1 MRQTYLPLPHFF
13 FYYKDIYLAP
23 LILISFTKD
32 LKILLIPNTI
42 LILLCTPSYQLF
54 EKEI

>member
-13 FYYKDIYLAP
+13 FHNKAIYLAH
-23 LILISFTKD
+23 LILITFTKD